1 MSHRGRRMNLLK
13 RKAHR
18 IACLLWQAAT
28 GRNLISRLALEPAG
42 RIVTL
47 GQGHAAWQVAIDAF
61 PHGGTCYSVG
71 VGLDASFD
79 LALIELR
86 NATVHAFDPTPGVL
100 TYAAAIAARER
111 HFQFHP
117 WGVYD
122 REDDLF
128 FHAPANAAHISH
140 SLVNLQKTSG
150 GGFMARCR
158 RLKNIMR
165 ELGHDHIDLL
175 KIDIEGAEYA
185 VLNAMLHDSLDV
197 KAICVEFD
205 EAHTPLNRD
214 WQQRIRTI
222 CNQLV
227 IARYRLVAARLPCNL
242 TFVRVDS

>member
-1 MSHRGRRMNLLK
+1 MNLLK

-18 IACLLWQAAT
+18 LGCLLWQALT

-47 GQGHAAWQVAIDAF
+47 GQGHAAWRVAIDAF
-61 PHGGTCYSVG
+61 PHGGTCYSFG

-79 LALIELR
+79 LALIGQR
-86 NATVHAFDPTPGVL
+86 DATVHAFDPTPGVAA
-100 TYAAAIAARER
+100 YATEIACREP

-122 REDDLF
+122 REDVLF

-150 GGFMARCR
+150 GGFTARCR
-158 RLKNIMR
+158 RLAGIMR

-185 VLNAMLHDSLDV
+185 VLNSMLDDGLDV
-197 KAICVEFD
+197 RAICVEFD
-205 EAHTPLNRD
+205 EAHTPLDRD
-214 WQQRIRTI
+214 WQERIRTI
-222 CNQLV
+222 CKQLI

-242 TFVRVDS
+242 TFVRVDP